1 MIILFQEFLLQL
13 LSSRD
18 THSAG
23 GQRGGRKSG
32 KLTQGFHLQF
42 NIIGLILGTMGGK
55 IMVT

>member
-55 IMVT
+55 IMVP